1 MAFPVYTK
9 AAGSKKISVAKEI
22 KEVNRLR
29 LSFELGMARKI
40 NSLLSKVAR
49 EAAQA
54 YSSGVS
60 ISLATRDL
68 EKEFGAIFNAQYTS
82 VINAFAGR
90 VMRDRKQEPDFFALI
105 QRYQRQQGTRDIV
118 AVSETT
124 RRSIAKAIDIG
135 EADGLGV
142 AATSKLIVQ
151 RTSGAIGRS
160 RAATIARTETHA
172 AASYATEESTRSLN
186 LPNQKKRWVSVG
198 DGRTRP
204 SHAAANGQEVL
215 LDEVFIIRDKGVA
228 IAMKYPH
235 DGNGGPSNN
244 INCRCLAVYF
254 TEDDELFDDLDFSDE
269 VSPLGRGR
277 VPPAP
282 LVATPDL
289 PVQAPKPRK
298 PKDRIQIADLV
309 NTGLVRGQIFEDR
322 LNEWLSPLT
331 ASVAAKLP
339 TPRTITDSEKGFMA
353 FDGELSSHLD
363 RSTLVHEYGHHVDQQ
378 LGRKMGI
385 SRAWGQDH
393 WSYNNLSKPWAE
405 DRKKLKLRSKNT
417 RDEKLRELYAILF
430 TREDFTRRIRGRD
443 VGFYRSNLNFD
454 GADAISDIADSMVK
468 GYFRKEYAAF
478 GHKPSYWREKASA
491 EVEVFANLYA
501 IHDKPKAMS
510 VAREYFPELVKAF
523 EEVMEEFDKTGDII
537 GTNRT

>member
-1 MAFPVYTK
+1 MAFPVYIK

-82 VINAFAGR
+82 VINAFSGR

-277 VPPAP
+277 VPTSP
-282 LVATPDL
+282 LVPTPDS

-309 NTGLVRGQIFEDR
+309 NTGKARGQLFEDR

-339 TPRTITDSEKGFMA
+339 TPRTITDSKRGFMA
-353 FDGELSSHLD
+353 YDGELSSHLD
-363 RSTLVHEYGHHVDQQ
+363 RSTLCHEYGHHVDMV
-378 LGRKMGI
+378 MGTAI
-385 SRAWGQDH
+385 GIQRAWGANH
-393 WSYNNLSKPWAE
+393 WSHASFTKPFE
-405 DRKKLKLRSKNT
+405 KDRKALGIFRVSRDKRDKKLKEIYDELFTQEVIDKGSYAITRSKM
-417 RDEKLRELYAILF
+417 K
-430 TREDFTRRIRGRD
+430 
-443 VGFYRSNLNFD
+443 FD
-454 GADAISDIADSMVK
+454 GADSLSDILDSMVK
-468 GYFRKEYAAF
+468 GVFRSNYYAY
-478 GHKPSYWREKASA
+478 GHEKSYWARGQATA
-491 EVEVFANLYA
+491 NVECFANLYA

-510 VAREYFPELVKAF
+510 IARKYFPAMVADF
-523 EEVMEEFDKTGDII
+523 ERALKEFNETGDIKSD
-537 GTNRT
+537 

>member
-1 MAFPVYTK
+1 VAFPVYIK

-29 LSFELGMARKI
+29 LRFELGMARKL
-40 NSLLSKVAR
+40 NTLFAKTGR
-49 EAAQA
+49 RAAQA
-54 YSSGVS
+54 FTEGANP
-60 ISLATRDL
+60 LAAIGDLRDEL
-68 EKEFGAIFNAQYTS
+68 NAVFSQQYRIVIDTFADRVFGNKPQ
-82 VINAFAGR
+82 
-90 VMRDRKQEPDFFALI
+90 KQEGLFYGLFDVYM
-105 QRYQRQQGTRDIV
+105 RRHGTRMV
-118 AVSETT
+118 TAVEETT
-124 RRSIAKAIDIG
+124 RFHIRKAIQTAQ
-135 EADGLGV
+135 EDGLGV
-142 AATSKLIVQ
+142 NETAKFIRD
-151 RTSGAIGRS
+151 RTSGAIGRARS
-160 RAATIARTETHA
+160 ATIARTETHA
-172 AASYATEESTRSLN
+172 AASYATDAATRSLN

-277 VPPAP
+277 VPTSP
-282 LVATPDL
+282 LVPTPDL

-309 NTGLVRGQIFEDR
+309 NTGKARGQLFEDR

-339 TPRTITDSEKGFMA
+339 TPRTITDSKRGFMA
-353 FDGELSSHLD
+353 YDGELSSHLD
-363 RSTLVHEYGHHVDQQ
+363 RSTLCHEYGHHVDMV
-378 LGRKMGI
+378 MGTAI
-385 SRAWGQDH
+385 GIQRAWGANH
-393 WSYNNLSKPWAE
+393 WSHANFTKPFE
-405 DRKKLKLRSKNT
+405 KDRKALGIFRVSRDKRDKKLKEIYDELFTQELIDKGSYAITRSKM
-417 RDEKLRELYAILF
+417 K
-430 TREDFTRRIRGRD
+430 
-443 VGFYRSNLNFD
+443 FD
-454 GADAISDIADSMVK
+454 GADSLSDILDSMVK
-468 GYFRKEYAAF
+468 GVFRSNYYAY
-478 GHKPSYWREKASA
+478 GHEKSYWARGQATA
-491 EVEVFANLYA
+491 NVECFANLYA

-510 VAREYFPELVKAF
+510 IARKYFPAMVADF
-523 EEVMEEFDKTGDII
+523 ERALKEFNETGDIKSD
-537 GTNRT
+537 